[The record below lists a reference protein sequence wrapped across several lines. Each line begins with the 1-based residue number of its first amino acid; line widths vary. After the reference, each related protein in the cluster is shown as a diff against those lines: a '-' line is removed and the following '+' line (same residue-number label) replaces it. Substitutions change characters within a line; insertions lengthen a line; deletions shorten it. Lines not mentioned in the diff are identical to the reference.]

1 MSPFRLW
8 LTLGALSIP
17 IILVSI
23 DLNGIVVL
31 LPQIGSDL
39 GASADEVGSI
49 VTVASITSC
58 APLLLV
64 GRVATRVGSR
74 RLLLFG
80 IALLWIAAVICT
92 FTESFSLMMFGR
104 ALEGLGAACCFTTS
118 LAVIDYLFDSKR
130 RPVAIGI
137 WGGLGGLGGA
147 VAPLVASLLIQAF
160 SWRAFFGINLI
171 LLAVALVML
180 LILVPKI
187 PADAARS
194 IPVVIMGLL
203 TLGIAGTIG
212 GVQHSAFGGWLSAGT
227 IIPIIGGAICLAL
240 VWRLRTPE
248 TPLVPTTITRKLSFR
263 FGTAEATLSNWG
275 SGVVMVLVPIA
286 LETIRGVSVLDAGII
301 FMAFSIPF
309 ALGSVISGSA
319 IDTYGGQ
326 KTLGAS
332 SAVFAIGILVLVVV
346 GITGPMVGIV
356 VGLAICG
363 LGNGVIYS
371 GATSVSFSDIVSSDA
386 AEASATLSML
396 RVSGFAMAVALST
409 SIAGSL
415 DSGSSSSERGI
426 RTVLIIAAVITAAG
440 IPAAFR
446 RGKLTRVD

>member
-1 MSPFRLW
+1 MSRA
-8 LTLGALSIP
+8 GMAL
-17 IILVSI
+17 
-23 DLNGIVVL
+23 
-31 LPQIGSDL
+31 
-39 GASADEVGSI
+39 A
-49 VTVASITSC
+49 
-58 APLLLV
+58 
-64 GRVATRVGSR
+64 
-74 RLLLFG
+74 
-80 IALLWIAAVICT
+80 
-92 FTESFSLMMFGR
+92 
-104 ALEGLGAACCFTTS
+104 
-118 LAVIDYLFDSKR
+118 
-130 RPVAIGI
+130 
-137 WGGLGGLGGA
+137 
-147 VAPLVASLLIQAF
+147 
-160 SWRAFFGINLI
+160 
-171 LLAVALVML
+171 
-180 LILVPKI
+180 
-187 PADAARS
+187 
-194 IPVVIMGLL
+194 
-203 TLGIAGTIG
+203 
-212 GVQHSAFGGWLSAGT
+212 H
-227 IIPIIGGAICLAL
+227 
-240 VWRLRTPE
+240 PE

-286 LETIRGVSVLDAGII
+286 LETIRGVSVLEAGII

-371 GATSVSFSDIVSSDA
+371 GATSVSFSDIVTSDA